1 MKKRTYYQYS
11 FHNKVIKMDESL
23 KKSFDE
29 ERSIIEEELDDT
41 IVESEIF
48 LETNSDKETSLAN
61 MVVDIGRRISG
72 ADFAFYN
79 LGGYRTSWYP
89 GSINSVD
96 LFLMFPFD
104 NYYVSFDMSGQEVL
118 RMLKSIN
125 RYNIYPSSGLMQV
138 FKKSGKQNILVD
150 AKIYDGLYETN
161 IEPYK
166 TYRVCV
172 NDFLFQGGSQFKRVR
187 EWYKPKNPLEYD
199 TVRKLVTEYLKEMQM
214 IKEEHKDTDIFQTTY
229 EKVLSIINQV
239 KDFIKKTSKT
249 SQKLIDD
256 LEWVI
261 KVITNKSLYSYEVN
275 KKKISKQN
283 SEYNKFI
290 NFVTKYNEEILE
302 LNKRHILVSSL
313 FDIGKKDILLKPSL
327 CLKKILPEELQS
339 MDYQKEKEKKD
350 RKRNSIHAIGNVI
363 LNLYYRGL
371 ESQKKK
377 NMKKKEQKKKNK
389 KKWKSAIHL
398 RKVKKLLLQKK
409 LVK

>member
-1 MKKRTYYQYS
+1 MPPKQNEKNNNIQKEPSNDKMKKYS
-11 FHNKVIKMDESL
+11 NDSN
-23 KKSFDE
+23 
-29 ERSIIEEELDDT
+29 
-41 IVESEIF
+41 IF
-48 LETNSDKETSLAN
+48 E
-61 MVVDIGRRISG
+61 
-72 ADFAFYN
+72 
-79 LGGYRTSWYP
+79 
-89 GSINSVD
+89 
-96 LFLMFPFD
+96 
-104 NYYVSFDMSGQEVL
+104 
-118 RMLKSIN
+118 
-125 RYNIYPSSGLMQV
+125 
-138 FKKSGKQNILVD
+138 
-150 AKIYDGLYETN
+150 
-161 IEPYK
+161 
-166 TYRVCV
+166 
-172 NDFLFQGGSQFKRVR
+172 
-187 EWYKPKNPLEYD
+187 
-199 TVRKLVTEYLKEMQM
+199 
-214 IKEEHKDTDIFQTTY
+214 TTY

-377 NMKKKEQKKKNK
+377 
-389 KKWKSAIHL
+389 SF
-398 RKVKKLLLQKK
+398 
-409 LVK
+409 